1 MADILLDVQGLQAG
15 YGGRQVLRQVSFQ
28 AGGGELIGLIG
39 PNGAGKSTLLKALRG
54 LLPAEGR
61 IGIKGKSLGDYTPQE
76 MAKVVAYLPQ
86 HSHMPFAFT
95 VREVVLMGRAPH
107 LRWWQREGAQ
117 DVRIAEACME
127 YMAVAD
133 LADTPVNTL
142 SGGQRQ
148 RVLLAK
154 VLAQQTPLLL
164 LDEPASGLDLFYQ
177 EELFRFCRELCQAGR
192 TILLV
197 VHDLALAAR
206 FCSRLLLV
214 GQGGLLADGEPR
226 AVLQPELLSRAYG
239 VSVYVGFHPQTGHA
253 DIYTKEMG
261 RRQELLPLLMGGD
274 AS

>member
-1 MADILLDVQGLQAG
+1 MTDLLLDVQNLQAG
-15 YGGRQVLRQVSFQ
+15 YGGRQVLRQVSLQ
-28 AGGGELIGLIG
+28 AGKGELIGLIG

-54 LLPAEGR
+54 LLPA
-61 IGIKGKSLGDYTPQE
+61 KGTVKIQDKALPDYTPQE
-76 MAKVVAYLPQ
+76 LARVLAYLPQ
-86 HSHMPFAFT
+86 HSQMPFAFT
-95 VREVVLMGRAPH
+95 VQEVVLMGRAPH

-117 DVRIAEACME
+117 DKRVAKACME

-133 LADTPVNTL
+133 LAGMPLNNL

-148 RVLLAK
+148 RALLAK

-177 EELFRFCRELCQAGR
+177 EELFRFCCELCEAGR

-214 GQGGLLADGEPR
+214 GNGGILADGKPR
-226 AVLQPELLSRAYG
+226 AVLKPGLLSQAYG
-239 VSVYVGFHPQTGHA
+239 AKVYVDFHPQTGHA
-253 DIYTKEMG
+253 DIYTKG
-261 RRQELLPLLMGGD
+261 RDSQRKLLPLLMGG
-274 AS
+274 AES

>member
-1 MADILLDVQGLQAG
+1 MTDLLLDVQNLQAG
-15 YGGRQVLRQVSFQ
+15 YGGRQVLRQVSLQ
-28 AGGGELIGLIG
+28 AGKGELIGLIG

-54 LLPAEGR
+54 LLPAKGN
-61 IGIKGKSLGDYTPQE
+61 IKIQDKDLQDYTLQE
-76 MAKVVAYLPQ
+76 LARVLSYLPQ
-86 HSHMPFAFT
+86 HSQVPFAFT
-95 VREVVLMGRAPH
+95 VQEVVLMGRAPY

-117 DVRIAEACME
+117 DRRIAKACME

-133 LADTPVNTL
+133 LADMPVNNL

-177 EELFRFCRELCQAGR
+177 EELFRFCRELCEAGR

-214 GQGGLLADGEPR
+214 GNGGILADGEPR
-226 AVLQPELLSRAYG
+226 AVLKPELLSKAYG
-239 VSVYVGFHPQTGHA
+239 AEVYVDFHPQTGHA
-253 DIYTKEMG
+253 DIYTKG
-261 RRQELLPLLMGGD
+261 QAAQKKLLPLLMGGD
-274 AS
+274 LS